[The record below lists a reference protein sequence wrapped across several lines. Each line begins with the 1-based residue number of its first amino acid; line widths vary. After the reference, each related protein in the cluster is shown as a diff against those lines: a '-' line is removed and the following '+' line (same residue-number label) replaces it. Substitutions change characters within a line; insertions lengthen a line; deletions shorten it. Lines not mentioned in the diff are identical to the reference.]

1 MMPVASTIISE
12 GSAAMFRI
20 LELKEAT
27 STPAT
32 EVGRRYTTREEALI
46 AVRKHLK
53 TFHVSGHNPEGSYWW
68 ARDSGGLRKCW
79 IARVE

>member
-1 MMPVASTIISE
+1 MNRGLEHHVE
-12 GSAAMFRI
+12 GSAVMFRI
-20 LELKEAT
+20 LELKEA
-27 STPAT
+27 AAQAI
-32 EVGRRYTTREEALI
+32 EVGRRYMTREEALI

-53 TFHVSGHNPEGSYWW
+53 TFHVFGHNSEGSYWW